1 MHVHTQVE
9 LAEEAEL
16 ESVSIW
22 AELTS
27 TGASGYPAFK
37 VRSPIAPLR
46 VLLLDS
52 DRDVIAEQVSVSC
65 RGQARWRM
73 CKPASAHAGS
83 LVSL

>member
-52 DRDVIAEQVSVSC
+52 DRDVIAEQVSVSWE
-65 RGQARWRM
+65 QARWRM
-73 CKPASAHAGS
+73 CKPASARAGS

>member
-1 MHVHTQVE
+1 MHVHAQVE
-9 LAEEAEL
+9 LAGEAEL

-52 DRDVIAEQVSVSC
+52 DRDVIAEQVRLSG
-65 RGQARWRM
+65 REQA
-73 CKPASAHAGS
+73 PLAGTRAR
-83 LVSL
+83 